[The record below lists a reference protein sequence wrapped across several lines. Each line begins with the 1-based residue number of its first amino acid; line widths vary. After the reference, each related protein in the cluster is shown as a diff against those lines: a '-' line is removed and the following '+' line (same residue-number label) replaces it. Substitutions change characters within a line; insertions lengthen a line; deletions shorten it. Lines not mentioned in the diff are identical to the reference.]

1 MTGKTNAT
9 VGDFVKRTDKGTYW
23 MLGVDGDNAYA
34 TAANWFEYAGA
45 VASVNGQVG
54 TVSLSASDVS
64 AIATSALVTTV
75 ASTSTDA
82 TVPSAL
88 AVYTFVNDNYAPKT
102 HNHAASEITS
112 GTLAAARLPDA
123 SASAKG
129 GVILAKAASSGTTDV
144 TNDTKAVTP
153 KAAKQIADAAAA
165 SATAAAAKGKIFTI
179 TGDGSATNFTC
190 THGLGI
196 SDVLVQVYDADG
208 KQVWVATE
216 KTATTVVFKFASAP
230 SASTTFTA
238 VILGVVEAA

>member
-1 MTGKTNAT
+1 M
-9 VGDFVKRTDKGTYW
+9 
-23 MLGVDGDNAYA
+23 
-34 TAANWFEYAGA
+34 
-45 VASVNGQVG
+45 
-54 TVSLSASDVS
+54 
-64 AIATSALVTTV
+64 
-75 ASTSTDA
+75 
-82 TVPSAL
+82 
-88 AVYTFVNDNYAPKT
+88 
-102 HNHAASEITS
+102 
-112 GTLAAARLPDA
+112 
-123 SASAKG
+123 
-129 GVILAKAASSGTTDV
+129 ILAKAASSGTTDV